1 MRKVAVIQNWHVKI
15 RIMASDFGVMHQ
27 RSPCDYISV
36 IAERNNKDGAE
47 TVCYYF
53 DYQFAGS
60 LKRKMRSIIIICFF
74 TIVMCAL
81 RSSEA
86 SYRKPPFNGSIF
98 GKRGNMLVDN
108 SVPILIL
115 PRSIIQNKMEPVS
128 ITEPAAKKKKTEN
141 SIAMTI
147 EQYIE
152 DEP

>member
-1 MRKVAVIQNWHVKI
+1 MPNTDKVLFSTGEQEI
-15 RIMASDFGVMHQ
+15 
-27 RSPCDYISV
+27 
-36 IAERNNKDGAE
+36 
-47 TVCYYF
+47 
-53 DYQFAGS
+53 GS